1 MRHLGLMVLL
11 IVLSAC
17 GSQLPE
23 SAGEPLRFAV
33 DRLPEAY
40 VGEPYQGALV
50 AAGGVRPYTYE
61 LKGELPPG
69 LRFEGGR
76 LLGVPKK
83 KGRFRFAVTLRDAAL
98 NVREAN
104 YELLVGDPPPPRL
117 RMLLPESPTSA
128 PFIWVVREEG
138 RRSLGFQARFSL
150 KGLRPDLKTLQIS
163 NKAVAVFRWVEK
175 DEALDIDL
183 AWLAPVS
190 NEEVLRLTLVP
201 LRELRPRVTYSAR
214 FYGPSGELFAASSAV
229 TLKREG
235 EGRYRYPDLLALARE
250 WKKKAT
256 KAAPLG
262 QDLNGDGV
270 VDEKDLQRLRE
281 DYAWAIAPSAAGEG
295 SSQAR

>member
-1 MRHLGLMVLL
+1 MRLGLLVLL
-11 IVLSAC
+11 IVLTAC

-23 SAGEPLRFAV
+23 SPGEPLRFAV
-33 DRLPEAY
+33 DRLPDAY
-40 VGEPYQGALV
+40 VGEPYQGSLV

-69 LRFEGGR
+69 LHFEGGR
-76 LLGVPKK
+76 LIGVPKK

-98 NVREAN
+98 NVREAS

-138 RRSLGFQARFSL
+138 RRALGFQARFSL
-150 KGLRPDLKTLQIS
+150 KGLRPELKTLQIS
-163 NKAVAVFRWVEK
+163 NKAVAVVRWVEK

-190 NEEVLRLTLVP
+190 DQEVLRLTLVP
-201 LRELRPRVTYSAR
+201 SRELRPRVVYSAR
-214 FYGPSGELFAASSAV
+214 FYDPSGELFLASRSV
-229 TLKREG
+229 NLKREG
-235 EGRYRYPDLLALARE
+235 KGRYRYPDLLALARE

-256 KAAPLG
+256 KAAPLSH
-262 QDLNGDGV
+262 DLNGDGI

-281 DYAWAIAPSAAGEG
+281 DYAWSSAPNAAGDG